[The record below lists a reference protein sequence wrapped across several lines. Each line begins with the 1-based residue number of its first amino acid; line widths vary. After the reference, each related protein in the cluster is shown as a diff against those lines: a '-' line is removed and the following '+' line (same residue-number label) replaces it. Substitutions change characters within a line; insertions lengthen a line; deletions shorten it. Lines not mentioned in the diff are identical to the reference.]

1 MGGGS
6 FTLPD
11 PAMIATVPHEHLP
24 ALLAQLAALQA
35 AVAARLATT
44 PPPPPPP
51 VTENADTVLD
61 VHEAAR
67 VARRSVSWMRKHG
80 HRLPGFRQP
89 TGWGGRVG
97 WSRRALLTWA
107 QGDSMTC

>member
-1 MGGGS
+1 LAS
-6 FTLPD
+6 CHQRHSPS
-11 PAMIATVPHEHLP
+11 HLH
-24 ALLAQLAALQA
+24 QLAALKA
-35 AVAARLATT
+35 SVAALLATT

-67 VARRSVSWMRKHG
+67 VARRSVSWMRKDG
-80 HRLPGFRQP
+80 HRLPGFCQP
-89 TGWGGRVG
+89 TGRGGRVG
-97 WSRRALLTWA
+97 WSRRALVTWA